1 MNFSGMGKESGR
13 LHKEYLQ
20 AHYQFTGTLEMYINK
35 LGEGFVPDYKEKYFK
50 ITSIDKRMRNYLQ
63 GLYVIADRNMT
74 NGVLQDRFRGGKFL
88 IYDEDV
94 NSGATLRL
102 VVDALNEKLPD
113 GEHQILCMANAYS
126 NSGR

>member
-1 MNFSGMGKESGR
+1 MFANN
-13 LHKEYLQ
+13 LQ
-20 AHYQFTGTLEMYINK
+20 QILVYADK
-35 LGEGFVPDYKEKYFK
+35 LSEGFTPKYVENQFK
-50 ITSIDKRMRNYLQ
+50 ITKLDKRFRGYLQ
-63 GLYVIADRNMT
+63 NVYVIADKNMT
-74 NGVLQDRFRGGKFL
+74 GEMLQTRYQNAKFL

-113 GEHQILCMANAYS
+113 GKHQIICLANAYS